1 MKKLKALLT
10 AEAAVCI
17 ALLTYVAAA
26 GEQGAGGALYGV
38 PFAQI
43 GAGLRTMSLSG
54 AAGNAA
60 AFVLYLIICLS
71 PCAVLLLLHRRG
83 SLCRDD
89 ILLPVLSAVLFPLM
103 YLLINPGLS
112 ASRLGMPDMKSMSVA
127 LYNALL
133 LTLIAG
139 YLVLR
144 FIHSVSRADEPKLH
158 RYLKKLLAVICAVFV
173 F

>member
-1 MKKLKALLT
+1 MKLSKNNNREASTMKKLKALLT

-60 AFVLYLIICLS
+60 AFVLYLIIC
-71 PCAVLLLLHRRG
+71 
-83 SLCRDD
+83 
-89 ILLPVLSAVLFPLM
+89 PVS
-103 YLLINPGLS
+103 YTH
-112 ASRLGMPDMKSMSVA
+112 
-127 LYNALL
+127 
-133 LTLIAG
+133 LTLPTIC
-139 YLVLR
+139 
-144 FIHSVSRADEPKLH
+144 SV
-158 RYLKKLLAVICAVFV
+158 
-173 F
+173 